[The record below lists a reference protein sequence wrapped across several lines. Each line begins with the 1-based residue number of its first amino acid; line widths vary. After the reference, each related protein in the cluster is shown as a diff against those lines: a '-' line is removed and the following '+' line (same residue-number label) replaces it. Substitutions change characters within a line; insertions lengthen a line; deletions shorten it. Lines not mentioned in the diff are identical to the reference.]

1 PPAVTAPA
9 AAKVPAAKEPAA
21 AKEPVAKEA
30 PAALSAEPRAA
41 TCKVPDCEDA
51 VRSKG
56 FCSPHYQQWR
66 RGTLKGF
73 VNADGTALI
82 DGRVVHLATDAIG
95 AGVTMRDGRI
105 YVDGKP
111 TQEVTPS

>member
-1 PPAVTAPA
+1 AAV
-9 AAKVPAAKEPAA
+9 
-21 AKEPVAKEA
+21 PVAATEA
-30 PAALSAEPRAA
+30 VAAPLSAEPRAG
-41 TCKVPDCEDA
+41 CKVAGCGDT

-73 VNADGTALI
+73 VNADGTALV

-95 AGVTMRDGRI
+95 AAVTSQDGRL
-105 YVDGKP
+105 YVDGQVTK
-111 TQEVTPS
+111 EVTAS

>member
-1 PPAVTAPA
+1 
-9 AAKVPAAKEPAA
+9 
-21 AKEPVAKEA
+21 
-30 PAALSAEPRAA
+30 
-41 TCKVPDCEDA
+41 

-82 DGRVVHLATDAIG
+82 DGRIVHLPSAAIG
-95 AGVTMRDGRI
+95 AAVRSEGGQLLI
-105 YVDGKP
+105 DGKP
-111 TQEVTPS
+111 AQEIAAP